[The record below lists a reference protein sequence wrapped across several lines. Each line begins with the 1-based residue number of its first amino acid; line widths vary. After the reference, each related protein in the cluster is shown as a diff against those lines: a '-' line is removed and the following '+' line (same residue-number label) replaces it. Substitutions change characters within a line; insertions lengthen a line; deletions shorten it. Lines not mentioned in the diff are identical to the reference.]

1 MAYFRLI
8 WLAIG
13 VKECER
19 EETEK
24 MVKWRGRRQS
34 RNVEDRRGAAA
45 AGGAGI
51 LIMLLRFI
59 IGRFGIRGVLLLG
72 VVGVG
77 LYMAGVNPL
86 ALLQSQPA
94 SQQAAEPID
103 DETSQFV
110 RVVLAE
116 TEDVWSRLFSE
127 AGSEYPEPVLV
138 LFSGSVNS
146 ACGYA
151 SAASG
156 PFYCPGDQKL
166 YLDTSFF
173 QELAQRFGAPGDF
186 AGAYVIAHE
195 VGHHVQ
201 TVTGISNQVR
211 SAQQRAQGE
220 GEANALQVRMELQA
234 DCYAG
239 VWAHHA
245 DRTSNLLDDGDIEE
259 GLAAAEA
266 IGDDTLQRNAG
277 RRVTPESFTHG
288 TSAQR
293 QRWFTNGYRT
303 GGVAACDTFEVTS
316 L

>member
-1 MAYFRLI
+1 
-8 WLAIG
+8 
-13 VKECER
+13 
-19 EETEK
+19 

-51 LIMLLRFI
+51 ILMLLRFI
-59 IGRFGIRGVLLLG
+59 VGRFGIRGVNILG
-72 VVGVG
+72 LVGAG

-86 ALLQSQPA
+86 ALLQGQPA
-94 SQQAAEPID
+94 GQQTAEPVD

-116 TEDVWSRLFSE
+116 TEDVWSQLFAA
-127 AGSEYPEPVLV
+127 AGGDYPEPTLV
-138 LFSGSVNS
+138 MFSGSVSS

-156 PFYCPGDQKL
+156 PFYCPADQKL
-166 YLDTSFF
+166 YLDASFF
-173 QELAQRFGAPGDF
+173 TELAQRFGAPGDF
-186 AGAYVIAHE
+186 AAAYVIAHE

-201 TVTGISNQVR
+201 TVTGTSREVR

-245 DRTSNLLDDGDIEE
+245 EGVVDGVDERAIRAELTGLSFE
-259 GLAAAEA
+259 GQS
-266 IGDDTLQRNAG
+266 D
-277 RRVTPESFTHG
+277 THG
-288 TSAQR
+288 SGR
-293 QRWFTNGYRT
+293 QRAEWFVRGYRS
-303 GGVAACDTFEVTS
+303 GRADACDTLGPDWES

>member
-1 MAYFRLI
+1 
-8 WLAIG
+8 
-13 VKECER
+13 
-19 EETEK
+19 
-24 MVKWRGRRQS
+24 MVKWRGRRES

-51 LIMLLRFI
+51 LIMLVRVI
-59 IGRFGIRGVLLLG
+59 IGRFGIRGLLILG

-77 LYMAGVNPL
+77 LYLAGANPI
-86 ALLQSQPA
+86 ALLQGQPA
-94 SQQAAEPID
+94 TQQAAAPID

-116 TEDVWSRLFSE
+116 TEDVWSREFQA
-127 AGSEYPEPVLV
+127 AGSDYPEPTLV
-138 LFSGSVNS
+138 MFSGSVSS
-146 ACGYA
+146 ACGHA

-156 PFYCPGDQKL
+156 PFYCPADRRL
-166 YLDTSFF
+166 YLDASFF
-173 QELAQRFGAPGDF
+173 KELAQRFGAPGDF
-186 AGAYVIAHE
+186 AAAYVIAHE
-195 VGHHVQ
+195 VGHHIQ

-211 SAQQRAQGE
+211 TAQQRARGE

-234 DCYAG
+234 DCYSG

-245 DRTSNLLDDGDIEE
+245 DRTSGLLDEGDIEE
-259 GLAAAEA
+259 GLRAAEA

-293 QRWFTNGYRT
+293 QRWFSNGYRS
-303 GGVAACDTFEVTS
+303 GDVDACDTFSALT